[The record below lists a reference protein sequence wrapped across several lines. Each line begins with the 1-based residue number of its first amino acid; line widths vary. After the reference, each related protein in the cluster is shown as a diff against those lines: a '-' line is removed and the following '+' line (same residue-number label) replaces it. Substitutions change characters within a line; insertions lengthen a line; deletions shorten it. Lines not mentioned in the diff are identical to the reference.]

1 MTLSERDKKYIWH
14 PLNQHKTHP
23 NSVGIVKA
31 KNCVLYDEN
40 GNQYIDGI
48 ASWYSAMYGHCNE
61 YITKK
66 VSTQLAN
73 LNQVIFSG
81 FTHEPAIK
89 LSEKLMEILPKNQS
103 KIFFSDNGST
113 SVEVAI
119 KMSLQY
125 FSNQGIKKNKIIA
138 LKDSFHGDTF
148 GAMSASSESIY
159 NYPFRE
165 LLLEIKRI
173 TPPTPENEK
182 QVLTEFES
190 LLKQGDVSTF
200 IYEPLVQGAAAMK
213 MYDASSLD
221 KVLALCKKYNVIT
234 IADEVMTGF
243 GKTGKNFA
251 SDYMENKPDLMCLSK
266 SLTAGVVPMAIT
278 SCSQKIY
285 DAFYD
290 EDVNKGF
297 FHAHTYSA
305 NPVACSA
312 AIAGIELLQS
322 DEMQESIKRITESH
336 EQFSTKIK
344 GHPKVKLTRQQ
355 GVIFALEVNQEEK
368 SMYGNLRDKLFDFYM
383 SEGVYLRPL
392 GNTVYILPPFT
403 ISDIELQKIYSSI
416 EKSLDLV

>member
-48 ASWYSAMYGHCNE
+48 ASWYTAMYGHCNE

-66 VSTQLAN
+66 VSAQLTN

-81 FTHEPAIK
+81 FTHEPAIE

-173 TPPTPENEK
+173 TPPTPENET
-182 QVLTEFES
+182 QVLIEFES
-190 LLKQGDVSTF
+190 LLTQGDVSTF

-251 SDYMENKPDLMCLSK
+251 SDYMENKPDLICLSK

-290 EDVNKGF
+290 EDINKGF

-322 DEMQESIKRITESH
+322 DEIQDNIKRITESH
-336 EQFSTKIK
+336 EQFSKKIK
-344 GHPKVKLTRQQ
+344 AHPKVKLTRQQ

-368 SMYGNLRDKLFDFYM
+368 AMYGSLRDKLFDFYM

>member
-48 ASWYSAMYGHCNE
+48 ASWYTAMYGHCNE
-61 YITKK
+61 YITQK
-66 VSTQLAN
+66 VSGQLAN

-81 FTHEPAIK
+81 FTHEPAIE

-182 QVLTEFES
+182 QILTEFES

-213 MYDASSLD
+213 MYNASSLD

-251 SDYMENKPDLMCLSK
+251 SDYMENKPNLICLSK

-322 DEMQESIKRITESH
+322 DEIQENIKRITKSH
-336 EQFSTKIK
+336 EQFSEKIK
-344 GHPKVKLTRQQ
+344 AHPKVKLTRQQ

-368 SMYGNLRDKLFDFYM
+368 AMYGNLRDKLFDFYM

-403 ISDIELQKIYSSI
+403 ISDSELQKIYSSI

>member
-48 ASWYSAMYGHCNE
+48 ASWYTAMYGHCNE
-61 YITKK
+61 YITQK
-66 VSTQLAN
+66 VSGQLAN

-81 FTHEPAIK
+81 FTHEPAIE

-182 QVLTEFES
+182 QILTEFEN

-213 MYDASSLD
+213 MYNASSLD
-221 KVLALCKKYNVIT
+221 KVLTLCKKYNVIT

-251 SDYMENKPDLMCLSK
+251 SDYMENKPDLICLSK

-322 DEMQESIKRITESH
+322 DEIQENIKRITESH
-336 EQFSTKIK
+336 EQFSEKIK
-344 GHPKVKLTRQQ
+344 AHPKVKLTRQQ

-368 SMYGNLRDKLFDFYM
+368 SMYGSLRDKLFDFYM

>member
-1 MTLSERDKKYIWH
+1 MTLSERDKNYIWH

-23 NSVGIVKA
+23 DSVGIVKA

-48 ASWYSAMYGHCNE
+48 ASWYTAMYGHCNE
-61 YITKK
+61 YITQK

-173 TPPTPENEK
+173 TPPTPENET
-182 QVLTEFES
+182 QVLTEFEN

-200 IYEPLVQGAAAMK
+200 IYEPLVQGAAAMI
-213 MYDASSLD
+213 MYNASSLD

-305 NPVACSA
+305 NSVACSA

-322 DEMQESIKRITESH
+322 DEIQESIKRITESH
-336 EQFSTKIK
+336 KQFSEKIK
-344 GHPKVKLTRQQ
+344 THPKIKLTRQQ

-368 SMYGNLRDKLFDFYM
+368 SMYGSLRDKLFDFYM
-383 SEGVYLRPL
+383 TEGVYLRPL